1 MATELEED
9 TRCPIC
15 FDDITD
21 VNTVITLC
29 GHKFHCNCLIEH
41 AVNTKTGCPICR
53 EKLPTRKRKIK
64 PLQLPQD
71 LDTDTDIQSI
81 TVSGETFEVRE
92 QIINDLLRL
101 VRIGPL
107 GGNVYTL
114 DTHIEIGFYNVFT
127 NEFYHLI
134 ETIVTLNGILECVRR
149 MNINGVER
157 YVSAEEPYIVYDI
170 NTLEEIVDVMQV
182 VTPVDIEDV
191 IAQLD

>member
-1 MATELEED
+1 
-9 TRCPIC
+9 
-15 FDDITD
+15 
-21 VNTVITLC
+21 
-29 GHKFHCNCLIEH
+29 LIEH
-41 AVNTKTGCPICR
+41 AVNSKTGCPICR

-71 LDTDTDIQSI
+71 LDTDIQSI

-92 QIINDLLRL
+92 QIINGLLRL

-127 NEFYHLI
+127 SEFYHLI

-170 NTLEEIVDVMQV
+170 NTLEEIVDIMQV